1 MNKET
6 LKYIITDF
14 HENKLPATKARSIKL
29 PLKAKGSA
37 EADPEINKIIS
48 LVGVRR
54 SGKTFLFYHT
64 IRSLIKNGVD
74 KKNIIYIN
82 FEDDRL
88 FPIELSQMNLIL
100 KAYHELYPDK
110 VDEKKYLFF
119 DEIQVVDNWEKY
131 IRRIHDTENARICI
145 TGSSS
150 QLLSRD
156 ISTSLR
162 GRSISY
168 EITPLTF
175 REHLNFK
182 EVSIKKYSRKAEA
195 QIRHEFNEYLEYGGF
210 PEIVLADDKIIK
222 GKILREY
229 VDLIQYKDMVERY
242 NVQNQFLLKTLLKFC
257 FTHPANL
264 ISVNKLYN
272 DFKSQGISL
281 SKNTLYEYLEYMQ
294 ESFIISL
301 NPKYSDSIRKQ
312 QQKPKKLYIIDN
324 SLMLPFVSSKKIN
337 IGYRLENCVFRNLYK
352 MYENIY
358 YYANKYEVDFVVED
372 HGGLEIFN
380 VSDNIEE
387 RDTRLREINSLKK
400 ARERFPN
407 AKLNLVIN
415 QYQKIEDKEINCL
428 SVIDFLLKED
438 KKDI

>member
-131 IRRIHDTENARICI
+131 I
-145 TGSSS
+145 
-150 QLLSRD
+150 
-156 ISTSLR
+156 
-162 GRSISY
+162 
-168 EITPLTF
+168 
-175 REHLNFK
+175 
-182 EVSIKKYSRKAEA
+182 
-195 QIRHEFNEYLEYGGF
+195 
-210 PEIVLADDKIIK
+210 
-222 GKILREY
+222 
-229 VDLIQYKDMVERY
+229 
-242 NVQNQFLLKTLLKFC
+242 
-257 FTHPANL
+257 
-264 ISVNKLYN
+264 
-272 DFKSQGISL
+272 
-281 SKNTLYEYLEYMQ
+281 
-294 ESFIISL
+294 
-301 NPKYSDSIRKQ
+301 
-312 QQKPKKLYIIDN
+312 
-324 SLMLPFVSSKKIN
+324 
-337 IGYRLENCVFRNLYK
+337 
-352 MYENIY
+352 
-358 YYANKYEVDFVVED
+358 
-372 HGGLEIFN
+372 
-380 VSDNIEE
+380 
-387 RDTRLREINSLKK
+387 
-400 ARERFPN
+400 
-407 AKLNLVIN
+407 
-415 QYQKIEDKEINCL
+415 
-428 SVIDFLLKED
+428 
-438 KKDI
+438 